1 MRFLNPQI
9 LFLILCLPLWFLFF
23 TRHRRAAYFRF
34 PSISVIKVAK
44 KKRFFGRWVLVFL
57 RVAAVVLVIIALAR
71 PQAVFEKERSTSEGI
86 DIVLALDVSTSM
98 LAEDFTFGG
107 QRQNRLY
114 VVKRVVE
121 DFIKAR
127 HNDRIGMIA
136 FAGRPYTVCPLT
148 LDYDWLIN
156 NLQRVN
162 IGMVEDGTAIGSAI
176 ATGLNRLRQSPASAG
191 SRVRE
196 KAKSRVLILLTDGRN
211 NAGNISPQTAASAAK
226 ALAVKIYTIGAGT
239 KGLAP
244 YPVRDFFANTVYQP
258 IRIDIDDEGLSEVAR
273 ITGGEYFRAT
283 DTNSLKQIYA
293 NIDRMEKTPVEEAG
307 FTEYRELFWM
317 FLLAAFGILF
327 GEAVLSQ
334 TVLRRIP

>member
-1 MRFLNPQI
+1 MRILSPQI

-23 TRHRRAAYFRF
+23 TRYKRAAYFRF
-34 PSISVIKVAK
+34 PSTAVIKAARK
-44 KKRFFGRWVLVFL
+44 NAFFGRWVLVFL
-57 RVAAVVLVIIALAR
+57 RVAAVALVIIALAR
-71 PQAVFEKERSTSEGI
+71 PQAVFEKERSSSEGI

-98 LAEDFTFGG
+98 LAEDFTFGA

-121 DFIKAR
+121 DFIRAR

-136 FAGRPYTVCPLT
+136 FAGRPYTICPLT
-148 LDYDWLIN
+148 LDYNWLIN

-176 ATGLNRLRQSPASAG
+176 ATGLNRLRQS
-191 SRVRE
+191 

-226 ALAVKIYTIGAGT
+226 ALGVKIYTIGAGT

-244 YPVRDFFANTVYQP
+244 YPVQDFFGNLIYQP
-258 IRIDIDDEGLSEVAR
+258 IRIDIDDGGLTEVAR

-283 DTNSLKQIYA
+283 DTDSLKQIYA
-293 NIDRMEKTPVEEAG
+293 NIDRMEKTLVEEAG
-307 FTEYRELFWM
+307 FTEYRELFWI
-317 FLLAAFGILF
+317 FSLAAFGILIV
-327 GEAVLSQ
+327 EAVLSQ
-334 TVLRRIP
+334 TALRRIP